1 MIITLRTSLST
12 GTPTAGP
19 PSTLL
24 RASPSNSLLQWELN
38 YYLVPSEFPP
48 FLVDCGISS
57 ISVTPD
63 TAMAV
68 HQTVLE
74 SEMMI
79 AQGIEIEE

>member
-1 MIITLRTSLST
+1 
-12 GTPTAGP
+12 
-19 PSTLL
+19 
-24 RASPSNSLLQWELN
+24 
-38 YYLVPSEFPP
+38 
-48 FLVDCGISS
+48 VDCGISS

-68 HQTVLE
+68 RQTVLE